1 MKVNTRKRRNARR
14 VFEQMYGKQEMI
26 NRMYQIISQGKQ
38 GLDAFLLEIGRTM
51 AETIMYIEREELS
64 GPEYHPIS
72 SKIQKWASQGGS
84 IYLGDQKIPV
94 EHPRL
99 RGKKGEMALESYQKL
114 KEPGAFSEELLC
126 KILRGISSQRYSETV
141 VEAANAFGVSASSVS
156 RHIVSVTTKKLKD
169 FKERDLSDFRTF
181 AIFIDTIHRAGKA
194 FMVALGI
201 DAEGQKRVLGFWE
214 GATENNEVCKGLFM
228 DLEGRGLKLTKK
240 VMWVTDGGSGIIK
253 ALKEKF
259 GKKLI
264 HQRCTIHKD
273 RNIQKHLP
281 KRYRKEAHRQF
292 RTALEQSKYKDARQ
306 MLLEFERWLRGI
318 NESAADSLLEAIEE
332 ILTLHRLKVPALL
345 RKTLHTTNPIESMF
359 STVRDCEGNIKRYRG
374 SRMSQRWLAAVCLH
388 CEKGFRRVKGFASIH
403 DVIATIEAEQV
414 YDKKLSDAA

>member
-1 MKVNTRKRRNARR
+1 MRVNTRKRKKARR
-14 VFEQMYGKQEMI
+14 DFEQMYGKQEMI
-26 NRMYQIISQGKQ
+26 DRMYRIISQGKR
-38 GLDAFLLEIGRTM
+38 GLDAFLIEIGRTM

-84 IYLGDQKIPV
+84 IYLGDQKISV

-99 RGKKGEMALESYQKL
+99 RSKKRELALESYQKL

-126 KILRGISSQRYSETV
+126 KILRGISSQKYSETV
-141 VEAANAFGVSASSVS
+141 IEAANAIGVSASSVS
-156 RHIVSVTTKKLKD
+156 RHIVAVTTRKLKE
-169 FKERDLSDFRTF
+169 FKERDLSEFRAF
-181 AIFIDTIHRAGKA
+181 AVFIDTVHRAGQA

-201 DAEGQKRVLGFWE
+201 DTEGRKQVLGFWE
-214 GATENNEVCKGLFM
+214 GASENNEVCRELFADM
-228 DLEGRGLKLTKK
+228 ERRGLKISNKII
-240 VMWVTDGGSGIIK
+240 WVTDGGKGIIK
-253 ALKEKF
+253 VLKDRF

-273 RNIQKHLP
+273 RNIQRHLA
-281 KRYRKEAHRQF
+281 KRYRKEAQRRF
-292 RTALEQSKYKDARQ
+292 KTALEQTSYKDARQ
-306 MLLEFERWLRGI
+306 MLLEFEGWLRGI

-345 RKTLHTTNPIESMF
+345 RKTLHSTNPIESMF

-388 CEKGFRRVKGFASIH
+388 CEKGFKRVKGYKDINE
-403 DVIATIEAEQV
+403 VVRRIEVEQV
-414 YDKKLSDAA
+414 EQGKLQTAA